1 MDEETEQEKI
11 SNEPEESTLVETKEE
26 DLAIPEPKPAVQPTA
41 DKSRYETPLQK
52 LEKLEGTV
60 TVEFHIREGEYG
72 PVCRFQFPSNE
83 HLFRLLDS
91 APLEERKKY
100 NFYLFNNVLIANNY
114 SRDVFDFLQKSA
126 RNVGFNIEFRERGK

>member
-1 MDEETEQEKI
+1 MDEETKQEKI
-11 SNEPEESTLVETKEE
+11 SNELEGSTRIETKEE
-26 DLAIPEPKPAVQPTA
+26 DSVIPEPKPTIQSTT
-41 DKSRYETPLQK
+41 DKSRYETPPQK

-60 TVEFHIREGEYG
+60 IVEFHIREGEYS

-100 NFYLFNNVLIANNY
+100 NFYLFNKVLIANKY

-126 RNVGFNIEFRERGK
+126 RNVGFNIEFKERGK